1 MQLEKALAQPGCA
14 VFYFYSTQ
22 EFLVRDAAQ
31 KTVRRL
37 MQAGDAELTR
47 IEGPAPDIGEA
58 VAAAGTISLFGT
70 KRVVELPRV
79 EPAAMGEKDV
89 EALCDL
95 MQSLENAV
103 MVLTTVFKDDKA
115 KSTKKAK
122 LLISTA
128 AKAGVAL
135 EFEKPSPGAVRDF
148 LAARAQAL
156 GTRLAPGAADAMVQR
171 CGTLENELA
180 KLAAVCGYTEVTP
193 ALVQQMGTLNVEAD
207 VFEMVRFV
215 TANQLPRALH
225 KLSQLLALQNEPIAI
240 TAALSGTFIDMYRM
254 KLGAAQRR
262 PAATVMKDFGYRGS
276 DWRLRKAGES
286 AAKYTR
292 AQLEHILTILTRLD
306 AALKS
311 SAADG
316 AALLETA
323 LCEIALAAQHA

>member
-31 KTVRRL
+31 KAVHHL
-37 MQAGDAELTR
+37 MQGGDAELTR
-47 IEGPAPDIGEA
+47 IEGPSPDIGEA

-70 KRVVELPRV
+70 KRVVEMPRV
-79 EPAAMGEKDV
+79 EPAAMSEKDV

-115 KSTKKAK
+115 KTTKKAK
-122 LLISTA
+122 LLIAAA
-128 AKAGVAL
+128 AKAGAAL
-135 EFEKPSPGAVRDF
+135 EFEKPGPGAVRDF
-148 LAARAQAL
+148 LAADAL
-156 GTRLAPGAADAMVQR
+156 VQR
-171 CGTLENELA
+171 CGTDLYTLENELA

-193 ALVQQMGTLNVEAD
+193 ALVQQMGTLNIEAD

-225 KLSQLLALQNEPIAI
+225 KLSQLLALQNEPIAV

-262 PAATVMKDFGYRGS
+262 PAAMVMKDFAYRGS

-292 AQLEHILTILTRLD
+292 AQLERILRILTRLD

-323 LCEIALAAQHA
+323 LCEIALAVQHT